1 MFMIPAIIVGEA
13 SAYMTGHDFIE
24 SYPNVTE
31 RLWTALIYT
40 FSNQQ
45 LLLWF
50 ASLLVLALP
59 LWHYHQQ
66 KQATMP

>member
-1 MFMIPAIIVGEA
+1 MFMIPAIIVGET
-13 SAYMTGHDFIE
+13 SAFMTGHDFIE
-24 SYPNVTE
+24 SHPNLGE

-45 LLLWF
+45 LMLWF

-59 LWHYHQQ
+59 LWHYQQ
-66 KQATMP
+66 KQVAVP